1 MSNWNVWKRIS
12 FVWLRVK
19 TGIWIKEEEDLA
31 RFESNNTFFDDF
43 RFKRESLKSIIGTI
57 SRMKRAFGRK
67 GKKAQLSIT
76 FFINR
81 YPTSSISSTNGNT
94 MDALEKNQTKLS
106 SFRWISRFATLWV
119 DFLPGDVKKKKRRRI
134 FILFWPIY
142 DRFFVRVHFFDIE
155 RRHASRWR
163 IFLSLLYFPSSNI
176 TAEISFN
183 FNESLKFVKR
193 MNSNY
198 IYGVFNSSKKEAC
211 FKGRR

>member
-1 MSNWNVWKRIS
+1 MSNWKRIS
-12 FVWLRVK
+12 FIWLRVK

-57 SRMKRAFGRK
+57 SRMKRAFRRK

-81 YPTSSISSTNGNT
+81 YPTSFISSTNGNT

-106 SFRWISRFATLWV
+106 SFWIEYRGSQRYGLIFYRVTW
-119 DFLPGDVKKKKRRRI
+119 KKKKKRKRRRI

-142 DRFFVRVHFFDIE
+142 DRFLCACISSISKGGTLRGGGYFYRFFI
-155 RRHASRWR
+155 SLPR
-163 IFLSLLYFPSSNI
+163 ILQLKYPSI
-176 TAEISFN
+176 
-183 FNESLKFVKR
+183 LMKV
-193 MNSNY
+193 
-198 IYGVFNSSKKEAC
+198 
-211 FKGRR
+211 

>member
-1 MSNWNVWKRIS
+1 MSNWKRIS

-119 DFLPGDVKKKKRRRI
+119 DFLSGDVKKKKKKTEKNFYIILADLRSFFCARAFLRYRKEARFAVEDI
-134 FILFWPIY
+134 FIASLFP
-142 DRFFVRVHFFDIE
+142 
-155 RRHASRWR
+155 
-163 IFLSLLYFPSSNI
+163 FLEYYSWNI
-176 TAEISFN
+176 LQF
-183 FNESLKFVKR
+183 
-193 MNSNY
+193 
-198 IYGVFNSSKKEAC
+198 
-211 FKGRR
+211 

>member
-1 MSNWNVWKRIS
+1 
-12 FVWLRVK
+12 
-19 TGIWIKEEEDLA
+19 
-31 RFESNNTFFDDF
+31 
-43 RFKRESLKSIIGTI
+43 
-57 SRMKRAFGRK
+57 MKRAFGRK

-106 SFRWISRFATLWV
+106 SFWIEYRGSQRYGLIFYRVTWK
-119 DFLPGDVKKKKRRRI
+119 KKKKRRRI
-134 FILFWPIY
+134 FILFSPIY

>member
-1 MSNWNVWKRIS
+1 MSNWKRIS

-106 SFRWISRFATLWV
+106 SFRWISRFTTLWV
-119 DFLPGDVKKKKRRRI
+119 DFLSGDVKKKNGEEFLYYFGRFTIVFCARAFLRYRKEARFAVEDI
-134 FILFWPIY
+134 FIASLFP
-142 DRFFVRVHFFDIE
+142 
-155 RRHASRWR
+155 
-163 IFLSLLYFPSSNI
+163 FLEYYSWNI
-176 TAEISFN
+176 LQF
-183 FNESLKFVKR
+183 
-193 MNSNY
+193 
-198 IYGVFNSSKKEAC
+198 
-211 FKGRR
+211 

>member
-1 MSNWNVWKRIS
+1 MSNWKRIS
-12 FVWLRVK
+12 FIWLRVK

-106 SFRWISRFATLWV
+106 SFWIEYRGSQRYGLIFYRVTW
-119 DFLPGDVKKKKRRRI
+119 KKKKKTEKNFYIIFADLRSFFCARAFLRYRKEARFAVEDI
-134 FILFWPIY
+134 FIASLFP
-142 DRFFVRVHFFDIE
+142 
-155 RRHASRWR
+155 
-163 IFLSLLYFPSSNI
+163 FLEYYSWNI
-176 TAEISFN
+176 LQF
-183 FNESLKFVKR
+183 
-193 MNSNY
+193 
-198 IYGVFNSSKKEAC
+198 
-211 FKGRR
+211 